1 MAIELVEQPA
11 SRRQQR
17 LVLGLCAALV
27 LAAALLTPIAG
38 WQGPAWPHVAGIY
51 GAAAAVT
58 YLATFWL
65 LSGTPGPQRAHRVI
79 AAAYLY
85 AGLLAILH
93 VLTFPG
99 ALVPGQ
105 AALGGPGNVGWLIIA
120 WRAGFPLWIL
130 WAVRIQAG
138 PPGARPQPAIP
149 PAWLAVLLVAVVYA
163 ATQLLDLPAYFP
175 SSGSSRF
182 TVVSLLLSHASAIVS
197 AAAVIAIWRRGLA
210 SRALYLW
217 LMPMLVGDAVG
228 LWLSTYSG
236 GRYTLGWYGA
246 RIEGILASVIL
257 LAVLSGHL
265 RSLQSSL
272 AETVEVL
279 RRRTDALQAEIHRR
293 ERAER
298 MLLQSQKLEAVGQLA
313 AGLAHDFNNVM
324 QLVSVRV
331 ELMRRR
337 AGAIVDPDVEV
348 VRRNLQR
355 ATGLT
360 RQLMLFSGRRQLQPR
375 TLFLQRALPGLVSL
389 FGPLL
394 RADLKL
400 EVDVSPDAWPVHLDP
415 AELEVALANLL
426 TNARDAT
433 PPGGVIRIGLRNE
446 PSGECVEL
454 SVADDG
460 QGMDALLLE
469 RVFEPFF
476 TTKEPGKGTG
486 LGLSQVYAFAK
497 ASDGSASIDSTPGK
511 GTVVTLRFPRA
522 EDSPQPTAE
531 AAAAPD
537 AIGERGLKVMLVE
550 DHEDVREAAVMLL
563 QEAGCVVCSAGDA
576 AEALALLRQGHA
588 PDVLLSDVVM
598 PGQMDGVMLAREVR
612 RMLPAV
618 QVILAT
624 GYSSEADKARADG
637 FTVLQKPYETAYLVE
652 LLAGAGAR
660 ASSSGPREEG
670 VAP

>member
-11 SRRQQR
+11 SRRQRR

-27 LAAALLTPIAG
+27 LAAVLLAPVAG

-51 GAAAAVT
+51 GVGAAVT
-58 YLATFWL
+58 CLATFWL

-79 AAAYLY
+79 SAAYLY

-105 AALGGPGNVGWLIIA
+105 SVVGSSNNVGWLFIA

-130 WAVRIQAG
+130 WAVRIQAA
-138 PPGARPQPAIP
+138 PPGAMPQPSMP
-149 PAWLAVLLVAVVYA
+149 PAWLAVLLVAGIYA
-163 ATQLLDLPAYFP
+163 GTQLLNLPAYFP
-175 SSGSSRF
+175 SPGASRF

-197 AAAVIAIWRRGLA
+197 AGAVVAIWRSGLA
-210 SRALYLW
+210 SRSLYLW
-217 LMPMLVGDAVG
+217 LMLVLVGDAVG

-257 LAVLSGHL
+257 LAILSGHL

-272 AETVEVL
+272 ADAVEVL
-279 RRRTDALQAEIHRR
+279 RGRTDELQAEIHRR

-313 AGLAHDFNNVM
+313 AGLAHDFNNIM
-324 QLVSVRV
+324 QLVAVRI

-337 AGAIVDPDVEV
+337 AGAVVDQDVEV

-375 TLFLQRALPGLVSL
+375 TLFLQQALPGLVSL
-389 FGPLL
+389 FSPLV

-400 EVDVSPDAWPVHLDP
+400 EIEVEPDVWPVHVDP

-433 PPGGVIRIGLRNE
+433 PAGGVIRIGLRNE
-446 PSGECVEL
+446 AATGSVSL

-460 QGMDALLLE
+460 QGMDALVLE

-497 ASDGSASIDSTPGK
+497 ASGGSASIDSTPGQ
-511 GTVVTLRFPRA
+511 GTLVTLRFPRA
-522 EDSPQPTAE
+522 EDSPQPVAD
-531 AAAAPD
+531 AVAAPSGV
-537 AIGERGLKVMLVE
+537 GERGLKVMLVE
-550 DHEDVREAAVMLL
+550 DHEDVREAAVLLL
-563 QEAGCVVCSAGDA
+563 QEAGCVVCSAGNA
-576 AEALALLRQGHA
+576 AEAMALLQQGHT
-588 PDVLLSDVVM
+588 PDVLLSDIVM
-598 PGQMDGVMLAREVR
+598 PGPIDGVTLAREVR
-612 RMLPAV
+612 RMLPGV
-618 QVILAT
+618 QVVLAT
-624 GYSSEADKARADG
+624 GYSAAADKARADG

-652 LLAGAGAR
+652 LLAGAREA
-660 ASSSGPREEG
+660 SSGP
-670 VAP
+670 AP